1 MIRRPLEDQARRR
14 AVFQAGVVYRCRP
27 GSGGS
32 QHRPLLGSRRHQKTE
47 FNDLDW
53 TVGVKLGHDRSGC
66 YWLLDM
72 VRARANP
79 GDIERLL
86 AQYCRARPQK
96 RAHRVRQGSGA
107 SWQDRGTPP
116 VRALS
121 RFTVTPAPESGD
133 KLTRFGPFRSQRQ
146 AGNVKIQRGSW
157 NEDLFRLGASCT
169 ACCR

>member
-86 AQYCRARPQK
+86 AQYCRAGRKNVRIGFGKDPGLAGK
-96 RAHRVRQGSGA
+96 IEALHPCAHSAA
-107 SWQDRGTPP
+107 SR
-116 VRALS
+116 
-121 RFTVTPAPESGD
+121 
-133 KLTRFGPFRSQRQ
+133 
-146 AGNVKIQRGSW
+146 
-157 NEDLFRLGASCT
+157 
-169 ACCR
+169 